1 MNEIVNKFL
10 LAVDKFMPEM
20 HLKQTACTYSTRSPF
35 MKNKKRAQK
44 FKETEDSRYIY
55 ENKLDK
61 AYFRHDIAY
70 WYFKDL
76 AGRIA
81 SDKILHDKAFNIGKN
96 RKYDGY
102 QIGLASIGNK
112 LFDKKSASLAWS

>member
-20 HLKQTACTYSTRSPF
+20 HLKQTAWTYSTRSPF

-44 FKETEDSRYIY
+44 FKETEDSRYII

-70 WYFKDL
+70 
-76 AGRIA
+76 
-81 SDKILHDKAFNIGKN
+81 
-96 RKYDGY
+96 
-102 QIGLASIGNK
+102 
-112 LFDKKSASLAWS
+112 